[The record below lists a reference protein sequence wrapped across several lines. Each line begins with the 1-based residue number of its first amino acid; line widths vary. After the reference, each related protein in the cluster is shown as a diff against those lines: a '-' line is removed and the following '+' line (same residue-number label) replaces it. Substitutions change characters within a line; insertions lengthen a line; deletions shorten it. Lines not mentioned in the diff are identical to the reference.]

1 MSQPAS
7 TPPVAPREAT
17 VRDLHGEQVAD
28 PYAWMS
34 RSDDPRMAAQLSA
47 EREHYERVR
56 APRRGRAEA
65 LAQVLRGR
73 LADRSSS
80 CPWWHGELRYQLE
93 HPEGTE
99 YPRLVRW
106 AGQPVQQHPIGE
118 PEILLDVTVE
128 AAGADYAELG
138 LVEPSDDG
146 RWLAYSLDVTGNEL
160 YALRFRDL
168 TTGRDLPEVITGTY
182 YGGAWTADGSA
193 FYYAVCDEVYR
204 PFQVWR
210 HRLGTPAVDDE
221 LIYVEDDRHVEL
233 EPRRTRSGD
242 HIVITAVSRTLR
254 QELVLDAH
262 DPAAVVRPL
271 RPRRP
276 GVEDHAE
283 HQRTATG
290 GRWLVVTNEH
300 AGEFSLLA
308 ADQDVD
314 AAGALGEWTELVA
327 ARPGQRLQSCAAFA
341 EALVLT
347 WRRDAQLVLEL
358 RSPDGALRREL
369 TAPSAAGTIRLGPNH
384 DYRAPGVVVAT
395 TSLIDPAVYTLEP
408 FGGSDDDGDSGTVS
422 VVHCDPAPGHD
433 PSRYVTTRITI
444 RAGDGTPI
452 PVTLAHRA
460 GLTPGGPGLLYGYG
474 SYESCEWPE
483 FDPALPVWLDQGLVY
498 ALAHIRGGGEG
509 GRTWWLQGRMQSKT
523 TTFTDYVDV
532 ADGLVAQ
539 GIVDGARL
547 ATRGLSAGGLL
558 QGAVLARRPQ
568 RWAAMVAEVPFVDCV
583 NSMLDED
590 LPLTVGEWEEWGD
603 PHLPEQYAW
612 LRAYSPYEVLPDA
625 AAQLPPLL
633 VTGAVHDPRVM
644 VHEPAKWVAALRD
657 RFGDAV
663 AQRLLFRVET
673 GAGSH
678 GGPAGRYALMDY
690 EAEVMAFVLDA
701 LNVPQGPVP
710 ES

>member
-1 MSQPAS
+1 MSQQPLS
-7 TPPVAPREAT
+7 TPPVAPREAA

-34 RSDDPRMAAQLSA
+34 HPDDPRVAAQLSA

-56 APRRGRAEA
+56 APRRGRVAA
-65 LAQVLRGR
+65 LATLLRGR

-80 CPWWHGELRYQLE
+80 CPWWQGELRYQLE
-93 HPEGTE
+93 HPEGAE
-99 YPRLVRW
+99 YPRLLRW
-106 AGQPVQQHPIGE
+106 AGQPIQEHPIGE
-118 PEILLDVTVE
+118 PELLLDVTVE

-138 LVEPSDDG
+138 LIEPSDDG

-168 TTGRDLPEVITGTY
+168 TTGRDLPEEIPGTY

-193 FYYAVCDEVYR
+193 FYYVVTDAAHR
-204 PFQVWR
+204 PCEIRR
-210 HRLGTPAVDDE
+210 HRLGTPVEDDE
-221 LIYVEDDRHVEL
+221 LVYVEHDRHVEL

-242 HIVITAVSRTLR
+242 HIVITAMSRTMR

-262 DPAAVVRPL
+262 DPAAGARPL

-283 HQRTATG
+283 YHRTATG
-290 GRWLVVTNEH
+290 GRWLVVTNER
-300 AGEFSLLA
+300 AREFSLLVADEA
-308 ADQDVD
+308 ARQR
-314 AAGALGEWTELVA
+314 GEWTELVA

-341 EALVLT
+341 DALVFT
-347 WRRDAQLVLEL
+347 WRREAQPVLEL
-358 RSPDGALRREL
+358 RSPDGALCREL
-369 TAPSAAGTIRLGPNH
+369 TAPAAAGTVRLGPNH
-384 DYRAPGVVVAT
+384 DYDAPGVVVAT
-395 TSLIDPAVYTLEP
+395 TSLIDPVVHTLEP
-408 FGGSDDDGDSGTVS
+408 FGDSGDG
-422 VVHCDPAPGHD
+422 VVIHRAPAPGHD
-433 PSRYVTTRITI
+433 PSRYVTTRITVP
-444 RAGDGTPI
+444 AADGTPI

-460 GLTPGGPGLLYGYG
+460 GLAPGGPGLLYGYG

-509 GRTWWLQGRMQSKT
+509 GRTWWLQARMECKA
-523 TTFTDYVDV
+523 TTFTDYLEV
-532 ADGLVAQ
+532 ADGLVAR

-547 ATRGLSAGGLL
+547 ATRGVSAGGLL
-558 QGAVLARRPQ
+558 QGVVLSRRPD
-568 RWAAMVAEVPFVDCV
+568 RWAAVVAEVPFVDCL
-583 NSMLDED
+583 NSMLDAD

-612 LRAYSPYEVLPDA
+612 LRAYAPYEVLPDA
-625 AAQLPPLL
+625 AAQLPPVL

-657 RFGDAV
+657 RFGEAV

-701 LNVPQGPVP
+701 VDVP
-710 ES
+710 EDPASPA